1 MYDQTELKTDE
12 EKKGRGAVVIKTGLL
27 YNVHTRLIKIP
38 LLVGGG
44 VFSPVGPA
52 YRILKD
58 HFKGR

>member
-44 VFSPVGPA
+44 GIQSGGSCLSNIKRP
-52 YRILKD
+52 L
-58 HFKGR
+58 